1 MSKKVYA
8 IKEGYD
14 SINNKKIENKIVNTW
29 SECLNY
35 VNGVKGAKYKSF
47 ESMEKAKIY
56 LEDENKL
63 LRKGIDSYPLNCTH
77 AYVDGSYN
85 EATGKYSYGLAIVND
100 DIIEYLEA
108 GSATDD
114 SAKALRQIAGELKA
128 SVCALEY
135 AAANKQKKIV
145 IFHDYEGIYHHAVGT
160 WERREVSS
168 KNYYEKMNY
177 IKDTNEINVI
187 FVKVDSHTGD
197 LYNEIADELAKE
209 AAGLKLPGVVKS
221 WLNNKNIVVKNNV
234 VKDNLSKIAENN
246 TENII
251 VLNNKNV

>member
-14 SINNKKIENKIVNTW
+14 SVNNKKIENKIVNTW
-29 SECLNY
+29 SECLSY

-47 ESMEKAKIY
+47 ENMEKAKNY

-63 LRKGIDSYPLNCTH
+63 LKKGIDNYPLNCIH

-85 EATGKYSYGLAIVND
+85 ETTGKYSYGLVIVKD
-100 DIIEYLEA
+100 DVINYTEA
-108 GSATDD
+108 GCAYDD

-128 SVCALEY
+128 SVSALEY
-135 AAANKQKKIV
+135 AVYNKEKEVV

-160 WERREVSS
+160 WERREESS

-177 IKDTNEINVI
+177 LKNTNQINVI

-209 AAGLKLPGVVKS
+209 AADLKIPGVVQS
-221 WLNNKNIVVKNNV
+221 WLNNKSIV
-234 VKDNLSKIAENN
+234 VKDNTVKDNIIKIAENA

>member
-14 SINNKKIENKIVNTW
+14 SIKNKKVENIIVNTW
-29 SECLNY
+29 SECLSY

-47 ESMEKAKIY
+47 ESIEKAKDY

-63 LRKGIDSYPLNCTH
+63 LRKGIDNYPLDCIH
-77 AYVDGSYN
+77 AYVDGSFN
-85 EATGKYSYGLAIVND
+85 EATGKYSYGLVIVND
-100 DIIEYLEA
+100 DIIEYVEA
-108 GSATDD
+108 GSAIDD

-128 SVCALEY
+128 SVNALEY
-135 AAANKQKKIV
+135 AATNNEKKIV

-160 WERREVSS
+160 WERREESS

-177 IKDTNEINVI
+177 LKDKNKIDII

-197 LYNEIADELAKE
+197 LFNEIADELAKE
-209 AAGLKLPGVVKS
+209 AGGLKLPGVVKS
-221 WLNNKNIVVKNNV
+221 WLNDNRIIVKNKDI
-234 VKDNLSKIAENN
+234 KDNLSKIVENKI
-246 TENII
+246 ENII
-251 VLNNKNV
+251 VLNDKNV